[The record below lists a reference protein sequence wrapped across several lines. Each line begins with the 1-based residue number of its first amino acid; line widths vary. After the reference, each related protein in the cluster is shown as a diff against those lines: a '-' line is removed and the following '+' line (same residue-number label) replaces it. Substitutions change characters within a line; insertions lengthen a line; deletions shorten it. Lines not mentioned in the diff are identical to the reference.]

1 MERRSGGMKGG
12 AVTDIVDKLR
22 STQRV
27 TQYDSAGRLI
37 QFDGTPTDREREAA
51 EHIDSLRAALRKC
64 QTLTPSLMDGEA
76 AKERLK
82 EINRHVY
89 AVFGQ

>member
-1 MERRSGGMKGG
+1 VQAKKEGS
-12 AVTDIVDKLR
+12 TKLC
-22 STQRV
+22 
-27 TQYDSAGRLI
+27 
-37 QFDGTPTDREREAA
+37 REHEL
-51 EHIDSLRAALRKC
+51 EVALRQC

>member
-1 MERRSGGMKGG
+1 MTCPKCYPVQAKKEGS
-12 AVTDIVDKLR
+12 TKLC
-22 STQRV
+22 
-27 TQYDSAGRLI
+27 
-37 QFDGTPTDREREAA
+37 REHEL
-51 EHIDSLRAALRKC
+51 EVALRQC